1 MAVTIEEYHRFTE
14 HLGDAFAFSSNDI
27 RLALLS
33 NAYTPDF
40 DAHEAWDDV
49 SASEITGTGYLA
61 DGEALTSK
69 TATFD
74 AASDWT
80 TYDAAD
86 TVWAVASF
94 TARYAVLYNNS
105 PAADADK
112 KLILLVDFGQDE
124 SPSVENFTIAW
135 SADGVFRLR
144 A

>member
-1 MAVTIEEYHRFTE
+1 MAVTIEEYHRATQ
-14 HLGDAFAFSSNDI
+14 HLGDAFDFESNDI

-40 DAHEAWDDV
+40 DAHDAWDDV
-49 SASEITGTGYLA
+49 SANEITGTGYTA

-80 TYDAAD
+80 TYAAAD
-86 TVWAVASF
+86 VVWATATF
-94 TARYAVLYNNS
+94 TARYAALYNNS

-112 KLILLVDFGQDE
+112 KLLVLVDFGQDE
-124 SPSVENFTIAW
+124 SPAAENFTIAW
-135 SADGVFRLR
+135 SADGVFRIR